1 MVNNHTLPTVL
12 YTCAQ
17 QYQPDRS
24 SHVQPILFP
33 KATQRRALGTRV
45 CATMHC
51 LRVMAVSM
59 GKVLAIPRSWQCRL
73 PCRIWC
79 YFRSNLICCYTVQHF
94 GWKVFSTC
102 HCKLSVSSCKRAF
115 DEQFVFLYSAF
126 RCASS
131 RFSFSALNSLI
142 SWGLVQQYRLRIAI
156 FEQAK
161 YTRAEEGEKMLSSL
175 RVSPSSR
182 VAIFTRALVLRSHFY
197 S

>member
-12 YTCAQ
+12 YTCSQ

-59 GKVLAIPRSWQCRL
+59 GKVLAIPRSWWCRL

-79 YFRSNLICCYTVQHF
+79 YFRSNMIYCYTVQHF

-126 RCASS
+126 RCAAS
-131 RFSFSALNSLI
+131 RFSFSALSSLI

-156 FEQAK
+156 
-161 YTRAEEGEKMLSSL
+161 
-175 RVSPSSR
+175 
-182 VAIFTRALVLRSHFY
+182 I
-197 S
+197 